1 MSYRKAG
8 NIAEQAFSSI
18 RTVFSF
24 VAEDHVAARYSE
36 MLGRSV
42 PFGLRL
48 GFAKGIEVIYLV
60 TYATWALAF
69 CYACNLLRQGMKQIL
84 VILDGPEIEAVEKAG
99 DKAAIAKASKESIVR
114 QLTQGK
120 FNLIPTGRTSET
132 FALIIDGKSLAYAL
146 EDDVKGMLLQLAL
159 GCAFVICCRSSPKQ
173 KALVT
178 RLVKTGTDK
187 TTLAIGDGANDVGML
202 QEADIGIG
210 ISGAEGMQAVMS
222 SDVAI
227 AQFRYL
233 ELDPFADTPR
243 LSEKREGGWMEI
255 EMGEFFD
262 NSGDDGTLVF
272 GLSEVDNFNWKKGL
286 VIEGIELRPKK

>member
-36 MLGRSV
+36 MLGNH
-42 PFGLRL
+42 
-48 GFAKGIEVIYLV
+48 
-60 TYATWALAF
+60 
-69 CYACNLLRQGMKQIL
+69 YACNLLRQGMKQIL
-84 VILDGPEIEAVEKAG
+84 VTLDGPGIEAVEKAG
-99 DKAAIAKASKESIVR
+99 DKAAIAK
-114 QLTQGK
+114 G
-120 FNLIPTGRTSET
+120 NLIPTGRTSET

-210 ISGAEGMQAVMS
+210 ISVAEGMQAVMS

-233 ELDPFADTPR
+233 ERLLLVHGHWCHRR
-243 LSEKREGGWMEI
+243 LSQMVLP
-255 EMGEFFD
+255 F
-262 NSGDDGTLVF
+262 L
-272 GLSEVDNFNWKKGL
+272 
-286 VIEGIELRPKK
+286 